1 MIYEEIKRILG
12 IVQSINKDFDYYDA
26 VGTVF
31 NNNFSRC
38 NIVWLCANFGRFIPE
53 PYLYEAYKETV
64 SDATPSMYATLF
76 TSELLA
82 KLHKVNHH
90 DTINNP
96 VLTAKLDADGYLTIY
111 HGHAK
116 PTLRNSNSW
125 SLLPD
130 KAHFFGQ
137 RNALY
142 LHTPEYYVVTGK
154 CKLKDVIA
162 YITDANEEEIVILN
176 KDVQSKKKVFYAA
189 PVISPEEQWE
199 MDLVYMLHK

>member
-1 MIYEEIKRILG
+1 MEEIKRILG
-12 IVQSINKDFDYYDA
+12 IVQSINEDFDYYDA
-26 VGTVF
+26 VGAVF
-31 NNNFSRC
+31 YNNFSRC

-53 PYLYEAYKETV
+53 PYLYDAYKEAL
-64 SDATPSMYATLF
+64 SDATPSMYTTLF
-76 TSELLA
+76 TPELLA

-96 VLTAKLDADGYLTIY
+96 VLTAKLDADGYLTIH

-116 PTLRNSNSW
+116 PTLKNSNSW
-125 SLLPD
+125 SLLPN

-137 RNALY
+137 RNSLY
-142 LHTPEYYVVTGK
+142 QHTPEYYVVTGK
-154 CKLKDVIA
+154 CRPEDVIA
-162 YITDANEEEIVILN
+162 YITDRDEEEIVILN
-176 KDVQSKKKVFYAA
+176 KDVKSRRKGFFPA

>member
-1 MIYEEIKRILG
+1 MKMEEIKRILS
-12 IVQSINKDFDYYDA
+12 IVQSINEDFDYYDA
-26 VGTVF
+26 VGAVF
-31 NNNFSRC
+31 NNNFSRR

-53 PYLYEAYKETV
+53 PYLYESYKEAI

-76 TSELLA
+76 APELLS

-90 DTINNP
+90 DTINNSA
-96 VLTAKLDADGYLTIY
+96 LTAKVDADGYITIY
-111 HGHAK
+111 CGHAK
-116 PTLRNSNSW
+116 RTLRNSNSW

-154 CKLKDVIA
+154 AKLEDVIA
-162 YITDANEEEIVILN
+162 CITDRNEEEIVILN
-176 KDVQSKKKVFYAA
+176 KDVKCKKKEFFAA
-189 PVISPEEQWE
+189 PVISSDEQWY
-199 MDLVYMLHK
+199 MDQVYMFHK